1 MNVTTEA
8 KVGAVTLIALL
19 LLGFMVVHIGGF
31 SFGDKGYPVQAVFSQ
46 VGGLKEGNV
55 VRYAGVDVGRVQ
67 QVHVIPEGVKV
78 LLLINPDTKIPE
90 GSHFTIGTDGLL
102 GEKFINITP
111 PAKSSGFLEP
121 NTLVRGEEPQG
132 LDTLIS
138 NADKVLADI
147 QKLVQSLNE
156 VIGDEKVKT
165 ALKETMLNSREIT
178 ANLNRLS
185 ASLARMAESNE
196 QDTHTMI
203 TNLAAMSE
211 SLRDVAGRVDN
222 MLTNLDNN
230 GQTAADVR
238 EMISNLKTT
247 SSRVEKMAAALEGV
261 VTDPESSRNIKDT
274 LKNAREA
281 SEKANKML
289 NSVSNIETEVNAELL
304 YNTDSG
310 NYQSNAAVKISTSPK
325 EFAVVGVTHIG
336 ENEKLNLQMGKK
348 NGSFASRAGIM
359 EGKAGIGFDAN
370 TDGPL
375 KLSVD
380 VYDPND
386 VRYKLRSEFQLAPDV
401 YLVGQRTKPDSA
413 GESGSYVGIR
423 HTF

>member
-55 VRYAGVDVGRVQ
+55 VRYAGVDLGRVQ

-147 QKLVQSLNE
+147 QKLVQSLND

-247 SSRVEKMAAALEGV
+247 SNRVEKMAAALEGV

-386 VRYKLRSEFQLAPDV
+386 VRYKLRSEFKLAPDV